1 MKKVIFLCFLILGG
15 CGYTT
20 RGFVYKEKTVYI
32 KPVVNKVN
40 ITSERRAYSSYNTYP
55 ILVEKRLTN
64 SLVNKFNIDGNLK
77 VVGTKDNS
85 LSLQCEI
92 RNYDKEALRYADNDS
107 VTEQRLRLYVHC
119 NLYDEDGTLLKEK
132 DVVGDTTYFLSG
144 RLAKTESSAQTD
156 VINDAARRIV
166 EAVVEEW

>member
-1 MKKVIFLCFLILGG
+1 MKKVIFLCFLVITG

-20 RGFVYKEKTVYI
+20 RGFVYKEKTIYI
-32 KPVVNKVN
+32 KPVGNKVN
-40 ITSERRAYSSYNTYP
+40 ITDEKRAYSSYNIYP

-77 VVGTKDNS
+77 VTDTKSNS
-85 LSLQCEI
+85 LNLQCEI
-92 RNYDKEALRYADNDS
+92 RNYDKEALRYADNDN

-119 NLYDEDGTLLKEK
+119 NLYDEDARLLKSK
-132 DVVGDTTYFLSG
+132 DVVGETTYFLSG
-144 RLAKTESSAQTD
+144 KSAKTESSAQTD
-156 VINDAARRIV
+156 LINDTARRIV

>member
-1 MKKVIFLCFLILGG
+1 MKKAIFLCFLTIAG

-20 RGFVYKEKTVYI
+20 RGFVYKEKMIYI
-32 KPVVNKVN
+32 SPVINKVN

-64 SLVNKFNIDGNLK
+64 ALINKFNVDGNLK
-77 VVGTKDNS
+77 VTDTKSNS
-85 LSLQCEI
+85 LRLKCEI
-92 RNYDKEALRYADNDS
+92 RNYDKESLRYADNDN

-119 NLYDEDGTLLKEK
+119 DLYNKDGELLKSK
-132 DVVGDTTYFLSG
+132 NVVGDTTYFLSG
-144 RLAKTESSAQTD
+144 KLAKTESSAQTD
-156 VINDAARRIV
+156 LIDDTARRIV

>member
-1 MKKVIFLCFLILGG
+1 MKKAIFLCFLMLTG

-20 RGFVYKEKTVYI
+20 RGFVYKEKTIYI

-40 ITSERRAYSSYNTYP
+40 ITSEKRAYSSYNTYP
-55 ILVEKRLTN
+55 ILIEKRLTN

-77 VVGTKDNS
+77 VVNTKEGS

-119 NLYDEDGTLLKEK
+119 DLYDENGMLLKSK
-132 DVVGDTTYFLSG
+132 DVVGDTAYFLSG

-156 VINDAARRIV
+156 VIDDTARRIV